1 MAFNP
6 YSVVDVHKSYGGTG
20 DFADR
25 RQTWVD
31 LGLGDAASY
40 KGTSQQNGQLIAS
53 MNTNK
58 GLKSSTPATVTPVT
72 TAVSSLSPSSPAPA
86 PASSGNKGTEGY
98 QAQIDLITQKLADR
112 GPFAYDYKSDPS
124 YQAYAEQYA
133 YDGERAMRDTLAQVA
148 ARTGGLASSYATS
161 AAQQSYNDYMKRLNE
176 QIPTLEKLAYERWA
190 NQNDEDRANLNM
202 YMTLANNERSIQ
214 ADNYD
219 KLVNLIGDAGYTP
232 TDAELAAA
240 GMTRAQANSYKTL
253 YDQAVAA
260 AAAKAKSS
268 GSSKSSS
275 SGSGGSSKSGSSGL
289 SSKELSNVKSK
300 VLAAYDSGGY
310 NAARD
315 IAATYDDDVQEEI
328 SNYLDLVRPG
338 WEYNK
343 QPKGG
348 TSGSS
353 SGQKIKSSYTG
364 IQE

>member
-20 DFADR
+20 DFAAR
-25 RQTWVD
+25 QQTWVD

-40 KGTSQQNGQLIAS
+40 KGTAQQNGQLIAG

-86 PASSGNKGTEGY
+86 PVSSGNKGTEGY

-112 GPFAYDYKSDPS
+112 GPFTYDYKTDPS
-124 YQAYAEQYA
+124 YQAYANQYA
-133 YDGERAMRDTLAQVA
+133 YDGERAMRDTLAQVS
-148 ARTGGLASSYATS
+148 ARTGGLASSYAAS
-161 AAQQSYNDYMKRLNE
+161 AAQQSYNDYMQRLNE
-176 QIPTLEKLAYERWA
+176 QIPTLENLAYQRWA

-260 AAAKAKSS
+260 AAAKASS
-268 GSSKSSS
+268 SSKSGS
-275 SGSGGSSKSGSSGL
+275 SGSGGSSKSGSSEL
-289 SSKELSNVKSK
+289 SAKELREAKSNV
-300 VLAAYDSGGY
+300 LTAYDSGGY
-310 NAARD
+310 NAALD
-315 IAATYDDDVQEEI
+315 VAATYDDDTQEEI

-353 SGQKIKSSYTG
+353 SGQKIKSRYAG